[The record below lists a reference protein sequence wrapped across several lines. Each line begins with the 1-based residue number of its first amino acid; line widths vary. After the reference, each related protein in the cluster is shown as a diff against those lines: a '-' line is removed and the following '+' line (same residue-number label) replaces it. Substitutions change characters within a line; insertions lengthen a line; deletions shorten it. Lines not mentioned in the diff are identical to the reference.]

1 MTRIGEAG
9 RALFPTF
16 SVPPRPRNR
25 VLSYPVNLMSITQL
39 LPENYGFVFAG
50 LFSTILANFS
60 LTGIVIK
67 ARKKYGIK
75 YPTLYATAQDIDE
88 KGGKCKNQADV
99 DAYNSAQ
106 RCHQQT
112 SENIATI
119 QLCGALNG
127 LLFPRFAGACLMLY
141 SVGRFLYG
149 RGYASKGPEGR
160 RLGGG
165 ISHLGDIPLYLCC
178 AYSAA
183 VLAGYISY

>member
-9 RALFPTF
+9 GA
-16 SVPPRPRNR
+16 RPRDFSNFFCPTPAR
-25 VLSYPVNLMSITQL
+25 EIISVNLMSITQL

-60 LTGIVIK
+60 LTVIVIK

-88 KGGKCKNQADV
+88 KGECKNQADV